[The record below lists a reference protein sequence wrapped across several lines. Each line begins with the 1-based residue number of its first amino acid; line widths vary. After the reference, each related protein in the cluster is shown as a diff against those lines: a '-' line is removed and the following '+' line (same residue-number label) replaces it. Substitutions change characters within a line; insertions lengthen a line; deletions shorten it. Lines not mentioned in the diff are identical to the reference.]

1 MFEIK
6 LIVDTTE
13 YKNVADLKT
22 IKCQN
27 VYVGKLF

>member
-13 YKNVADLKT
+13 YKNVADLTTFLILK
-22 IKCQN
+22 
-27 VYVGKLF
+27 